1 MQMKTLC
8 TCFYYYFCVCGSCE
22 NISVPM
28 ITILFF
34 FSPAASVDASY
45 CEYMISAT
53 LTLQEEKEKSI
64 QPAQINIF

>member
-1 MQMKTLC
+1 
-8 TCFYYYFCVCGSCE
+8 
-22 NISVPM
+22 M

-45 CEYMISAT
+45 GEYMISAT

-64 QPAQINIF
+64 RPAQINIF